1 MDLMELVRPELLVL
15 VPALYLV
22 GVGLKKAAFFADKYI
37 PLALGLLGAVL
48 GATWLMV
55 FRVEGY
61 SAAQSLLTGAVQG
74 ILCAGLSVYANQ
86 LFKQLGKTEDA

>member
-1 MDLMELVRPELLVL
+1 
-15 VPALYLV
+15 
-22 GVGLKKAAFFADKYI
+22 
-37 PLALGLLGAVL
+37 
-48 GATWLMV
+48 MV

-86 LFKQLGKTEDA
+86 LFKQLGKEEA